1 MLDAVLSCAVTMAP
15 NSSTLGVLELERIWG
30 VMRFV
35 LYIFTWLFIVSTVG
49 ALVQGDLSDF
59 VTGLF
64 VSGLMVWW
72 SKSVRDRRRRKLSGG
87 DVVAKSTKP
96 DGGSSSFDE
105 ALERANRE
113 VKNAESEVSKLW
125 TAVKG
130 EAKQELQKAKA
141 SSAQISK
148 KDSIESPSL
157 EVITEEAPGD
167 AIVSPSE
174 TTKQSEPDS
183 HAQALASEQVQP
195 DPEPASELK
204 IERPERPIWKDSQ
217 GRGLHVGAKVTFLAN
232 SKGQSVSI
240 PGTLLGERDGQA
252 LIEVSSG
259 ALLPRNDYSIPWS
272 VVTSVD

>member
-1 MLDAVLSCAVTMAP
+1 
-15 NSSTLGVLELERIWG
+15 
-30 VMRFV
+30 MRFV

>member
-1 MLDAVLSCAVTMAP
+1 MEP
-15 NSSTLGVLELERIWG
+15 NSSTLGVLELERIWV

-35 LYIFTWLFIVSTVG
+35 LYIFTWLFIVTTLG
-49 ALVQGDLSDF
+49 ALVQGDGEQF

-64 VSGLMVWW
+64 LSGLMVWW
-72 SKSVRDRRRRKLSGG
+72 SKSVRDRRRKKLSGG
-87 DVVAKSTKP
+87 DALAKSSKP
-96 DGGSSSFDE
+96 DRGSSSVDE

-113 VKNAESEVSKLW
+113 IKNAESEVSKLW

-141 SSAQISK
+141 TSEQISK
-148 KDSIESPSL
+148 EESSEGPSP
-157 EVITEEAPGD
+157 EAITEEAPGD

-174 TTKQSEPDS
+174 STTMSEPDS
-183 HAQALASEQVQP
+183 PDQVVASEQAQP
-195 DPEPASELK
+195 DPEPASEPK
-204 IERPERPIWKDSQ
+204 MERPERPIWKDSQ

-272 VVTSVD
+272 VVTAVD